1 MNSIKREKNNNEEL
15 VTKEELEISDSP
27 IDINLDNYNFTEMIN
42 IFNISPNL
50 NYEDNSQLFN
60 TIQELNNNSQNFNN
74 GFIILLRKIFVILN
88 VITKYKDYRQVL
100 DNNFNFNSE
109 KADELIIK
117 IKSIHNF
124 QHIDPKNIIQLLLLE
139 NKDLDMNNNS
149 SNKNIDNE
157 REKIYNKLKIN
168 SDINNNNS
176 NNNNSS
182 NINNNS
188 NNNNSNNINF
198 DRLNDKIFNNF
209 NNPIVPGT
217 INSIKRI
224 TKYVNLH
231 INSAFRNNYY
241 KSQSTNFSYNL
252 PNSYHNVV
260 SLKLNSIELKHTWL
274 LINERNN
281 FFYIEI
287 NNEKFKIELDILQA
301 NINLSAEII
310 NQLEIFKQEHNI
322 DISFTL
328 SNAESVLTNNIFANL
343 FISSFNIINSLVPIN
358 IIFFEESDN
367 NNFLNTL
374 GWILGFR
381 TSKYTNLSINK
392 ILNSETFFNINPL
405 DTIYLSINDFQYN
418 YNETNIICFDKT
430 TLDDHILSKLSID
443 EFSTSIYINS
453 SDYEKNSLSKRT
465 YNGPINLSKIEVKL
479 YDKFGNIL
487 DNKNYDFTF
496 SLQLE
501 ILYENNDV
509 LKINNI

>member
-15 VTKEELEISDSP
+15 VTKEEIEIENSP
-27 IDINLDNYNFTEMIN
+27 IDLNLDNYNFTDMIN

-60 TIQELNNNSQNFNN
+60 TIQELNNNSQNFDNN
-74 GFIILLRKIFVILN
+74 FIILLRKIFVILN
-88 VITKYKDYRQVL
+88 VITKYKDYKQVL
-100 DNNFNFNSE
+100 DNNYNFNSE
-109 KADELIIK
+109 KADEIVIK
-117 IKSIHNF
+117 IKDIHNF
-124 QHIDPKNIIQLLLLE
+124 QHIDPKNIIQLLLLD
-139 NKDLDMNNNS
+139 NKDLDINNNS
-149 SNKNIDNE
+149 SNKINNDNE

-168 SDINNNNS
+168 SDNNNS
-176 NNNNSS
+176 NNNSS
-182 NINNNS
+182 NINNNF
-188 NNNNSNNINF
+188 NNINF

-241 KSQSTNFSYNL
+241 KSLSTNFSYNL

-310 NQLEIFKQEHNI
+310 NKLEIFNQQKNI

-328 SNAESVLTNNIFANL
+328 SNIESILTNNIFSNL
-343 FISSFNIINSLVPIN
+343 FISSFNIISSLLPIN
-358 IIFFEESDN
+358 IIFFEENDN

-381 TSKYTNLSINK
+381 SSKYSNLNSNK

-430 TLDDHILSKLSID
+430 TLDDHILAKLSID
-443 EFSTSIYINS
+443 EFSSSIYINS

-509 LKINNI
+509 LKINNN